1 MKEMLP
7 YYLARAA
14 ISAVFGVLVALLGAP
29 WWGAVIAGIAM
40 FGLFAWAVRSGRYVV
55 RPEHGVTALR
65 SDEYTRAIRD
75 RATRYGFVAVTL
87 ALGVVAIYYGLIASA
102 AVPVPVVGG
111 ILFLDWAVYYITDVW
126 SRRA

>member
-1 MKEMLP
+1 MKELLP
-7 YYLARAA
+7 YYLGRAA
-14 ISAVFGVLVALLGAP
+14 ISAVFAVLVDLAGAP

-111 ILFLDWAVYYITDVW
+111 ILFLGWAVYYITDVW